1 MKKLKTIF
9 RIVIFLV
16 IISFLLTIYLN
27 ITNHSVGNL
36 VSYIFVILF
45 IIAFSLNIYKMEKEK
60 KEERKDDILYADL
73 EELKL
78 PKFKIDEKDT
88 WMDYTIWDSIS
99 ESYEHLPSLPF
110 PIHIIHSDEWYTT
123 LYYIKDVIFVNCR
136 NTEDSWWGICK
147 EFSEGKS
154 VYTLDYEYFEGHH
167 DYGEIVKNNAREKE
181 TLPNTKIETK
191 EVWEL
196 EEQLEQ

>member
-16 IISFLLTIYLN
+16 IIFFILTIYLN
-27 ITNHSVGNL
+27 VTNHNAGNL
-36 VSYIFVILF
+36 VAYIFAILF
-45 IIAFSLNIYKMEKEK
+45 IIAFGLNIYKMNKEI
-60 KEERKDDILYADL
+60 EERKDDVLYADL

-78 PKFKIDEKDT
+78 PKLKIDEKDT
-88 WMDYTIWDSIS
+88 WMDYTVWDSIS
-99 ESYEHLPSLPF
+99 ERYKHLPSLPF

-167 DYGEIVKNNAREKE
+167 DYGEMVKNNAKEKE
-181 TLPNTKIETK
+181 VLPNTKIETK
-191 EVWEL
+191 EVWQLEEEL
-196 EEQLEQ
+196 EQ